1 MLRFACSWVIGCVAA
16 NAFQPQA
23 GSADPERE
31 KDVYAIY
38 SLMLTNPR
46 TSHGVDNNERL
57 LIGMNTKPPSVQLSC
72 MRSPKDKKAEFREVL
87 AGLRTPQDHTA
98 STETAALGP
107 QPYML
112 LTDDEVRALSEERLR
127 PFAQQD
133 DRFRGVSD
141 YFTLSDV
148 YFNQAGTL
156 ALTALS
162 SWCGGLC
169 AQSQW
174 RVFEKADND
183 RCAGRGL
190 LSS

>member
-1 MLRFACSWVIGCVAA
+1 
-16 NAFQPQA
+16 
-23 GSADPERE
+23 
-31 KDVYAIY
+31 
-38 SLMLTNPR
+38 
-46 TSHGVDNNERL
+46 
-57 LIGMNTKPPSVQLSC
+57 
-72 MRSPKDKKAEFREVL
+72 
-87 AGLRTPQDHTA
+87 
-98 STETAALGP
+98 
-107 QPYML
+107 ML
-112 LTDDEVRALSEERLR
+112 LTDDEVRAVSGERLG

-169 AQSQW
+169 PQSQW

-183 RCAGRGL
+183 RCVERQWGL
-190 LSS
+190 CATIPENLSWRR